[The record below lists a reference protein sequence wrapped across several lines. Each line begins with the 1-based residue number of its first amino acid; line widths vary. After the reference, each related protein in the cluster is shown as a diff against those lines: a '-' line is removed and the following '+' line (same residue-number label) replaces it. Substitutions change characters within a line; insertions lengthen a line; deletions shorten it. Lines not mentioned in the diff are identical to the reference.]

1 MKLSDKPTIFQNLC
15 AHGHRA
21 ARGARGEQGNMPFE
35 FAMVLPLLSMLLV
48 GIIYGGI
55 TFYNYVELTSSVA
68 AGARTL
74 ANGRASGGDACSK
87 AYTAITSSAGDL
99 KSSQLVTG
107 TIQFAG
113 SGNSSCTSGPQQ
125 GDAGVVSA
133 VYPCNLPIP
142 FTGMNLCPVA
152 SGGSFKTSFNGQQVT
167 LLTCPYS
174 YCIGAS
180 TTAYIE

>member
-1 MKLSDKPTIFQNLC
+1 
-15 AHGHRA
+15 
-21 ARGARGEQGNMPFE
+21 MPFE
-35 FAMVLPLLSMLLV
+35 FALVLPLLSMLLV
-48 GIIYGGI
+48 GIIFGGM
-55 TFYNYVELTSSVA
+55 TFYNYVELTNSVA

-74 ANGRASGGDACSK
+74 ANGRALGSDACTQ
-87 AYTAITSSAGDL
+87 ATTAITSSAGNL
-99 KSSQLVTG
+99 KTSQVVTG

-152 SGGSFKTSFNGQQVT
+152 SGGNFTTNFNGQQVT

-180 TTAYIE
+180 TAVYIE